1 MWRASRSL
9 LLLGA
14 IGLAG
19 CGVYGACAALE
30 GFNISSD
37 SYRSAAGTT
46 LVVDRAAGTA
56 VFSYVKDGKQVKE
69 SFRIK

>member
-14 IGLAG
+14 LGLAG
-19 CGVYGACAALE
+19 CGFGGACAALE
-30 GFNISSD
+30 GFNISSG
-37 SYRSAAGTT
+37 SYRSSAGTT
-46 LVVDRAAGTA
+46 LVVDRTAGTA
-56 VFSYVKDGKQVKE
+56 VISYVKDGKQIRE